1 MKKIIAVLMCL
12 IISLSFFSC
21 SKDNEKQ
28 ESLSSSTQSKNE
40 EKEVNVQIDD
50 STNKKN
56 KDEVLDLTKLSS
68 TLVYSEVYNIMVN
81 PDNYV
86 GRTIKMQGK
95 FSVYH
100 DEKRDKN
107 FYSCIIQDAT
117 VCCAQGM
124 EFMLKG
130 DYEYPKDYPKEGE
143 EITVIG
149 EFIRYSEGKHVYC
162 GLKDAK
168 LL

>member
-1 MKKIIAVLMCL
+1 MKKLIMILMCIMISVSL
-12 IISLSFFSC
+12 ISC
-21 SKDNEKQ
+21 KNEEEVSQSTSQNNLQNSEENIIDENKEKEKEKDNE
-28 ESLSSSTQSKNE
+28 
-40 EKEVNVQIDD
+40 II
-50 STNKKN
+50 
-56 KDEVLDLTKLSS
+56 DLTKLSS
-68 TLVYSEVYNIMVN
+68 TMVYSEVYNIMVN

-117 VCCAQGM
+117 ACCAQGM